1 MEIFEYA
8 ASGGT
13 EFFFQFVDVADRTL
27 FSVLRLRIPS
37 WISNGGKPLFEA
49 LENAAVIREIH
60 TYGDQMGIGETG
72 SGGADSASPAQ
83 HRGFGKRLIEAAE
96 NLIRERYPSLSNVA
110 VIAGAGTREY
120 YLKRGFRLA
129 EYGYMVKE
137 IPR

>member
-1 MEIFEYA
+1 
-8 ASGGT
+8 
-13 EFFFQFVDVADRTL
+13 
-27 FSVLRLRIPS
+27 
-37 WISNGGKPLFEA
+37 
-49 LENAAVIREIH
+49 
-60 TYGDQMGIGETG
+60 MGIGEAG
-72 SGGADSASPAQ
+72 EASQ

-96 NLIRERYPSLSNVA
+96 NLVRERYPNLSNVA

>member
-1 MEIFEYA
+1 
-8 ASGGT
+8 
-13 EFFFQFVDVADRTL
+13 
-27 FSVLRLRIPS
+27 
-37 WISNGGKPLFEA
+37 
-49 LENAAVIREIH
+49 
-60 TYGDQMGIGETG
+60 MGIGETG
-72 SGGADSASPAQ
+72 FGGSDSASPAQ

-96 NLIRERYPSLSNVA
+96 NLVRERYPNLSNVA